1 MALSLTLAFA
11 VTGSTFIPCF
21 AVSNIAEADDLLI
34 QNKFKQAEEA
44 YRGLITDDETGD
56 AYAGLAVSLA
66 KQSASPTKIIE
77 AEKWVKKAKEKFAEN
92 PNVKASGGFVAY
104 VHSGSVAS
112 PAKRDLYLEAA
123 EKLCNMAIKDNPE
136 IVVAQQTLGLVKL
149 AQDDPEAAV
158 EPFRKAVELTKS
170 EDPENLTEL
179 ATALLRI
186 DKKDKE
192 GEELVGK
199 AIKLKG
205 DYWPARLQRAIV
217 LNQQGKPED
226 AFLELKGIPK
236 TERNGLWSQIEG
248 DIYRQQGDGPAAL
261 QSWRAS
267 IAQDP
272 HNPEPYRHMAEYYA
286 IRGDGEL
293 AIAEMHNALEILP
306 NDMNLR
312 NQLAELALR
321 QDKLDVAE
329 TEFRTILATK
339 PDDPEALLGL
349 SRVYFRKARRDGQYP
364 MGWQQLMDQ
373 LQSVVTEQSVRGQ
386 MVKNGAKNLKENISL
401 SEGAKAMSQGRY
413 KEARQHYSDVI
424 NTHRDE
430 PYELLTL
437 GEQCFNDG
445 DLKAAEQAFTYA
457 KELPEVAPR
466 AEQGISKI
474 NNQRNEAVRHTQLGD
489 AAMKRKI
496 PEIALDHYKQALIAD
511 PEFANAHFGL
521 WCLFTRTE
529 MNNADKAAEYAN
541 SFLETAEEANANR
554 KEVEDWLSK
563 ARKKQDKGKSK

>member
-1 MALSLTLAFA
+1 MPA
-11 VTGSTFIPCF
+11 F

-34 QNKFKQAEEA
+34 HKHFKQAEEA
-44 YRGLITDDETGD
+44 YRGLLDADETGD

-66 KQSASPTKIIE
+66 KQSQSPSKIIE
-77 AEKWVKKAKEKFAEN
+77 AEKVVKEAKKKYSDN
-92 PNVKASGGFVAY
+92 PNVKASGAFVAF

-112 PAKRDLYLEAA
+112 PAKRDLYLEAS
-123 EKLCNMAIKDNPE
+123 EKLCNMALKDNPD
-136 IVVAQQTLGLVKL
+136 IVVAQQTLGMVKM
-149 AQDDPEAAV
+149 AQDDPEGAI
-158 EPFRKAVELTKS
+158 EPFRKAMQLA
-170 EDPENLTEL
+170 EDAENVTHL

-192 GEELVGK
+192 GEELVIK
-199 AIKLKG
+199 AIKIKA

-236 TERNGLWSQIEG
+236 AERNGLWSQVEG

-413 KEARQHYSDVI
+413 KEARQHYSEVI

-474 NNQRNEAVRHTQLGD
+474 SNQRNEALRHTQLGD
-489 AAMKRKI
+489 AALKRKI

-511 PEFANAHFGL
+511 PEFANAYYGL
-521 WCLFTRTE
+521 YNLYAKSDQQ
-529 MNNADKAAEYAN
+529 NADKAMEYAT
-541 SFLETAEEANANR
+541 SFLETAEENNPNR
-554 KEVEDWLSK
+554 KEVEDAVSK
-563 ARKKQDKGKSK
+563 LRKRHDKGKSK

>member
-1 MALSLTLAFA
+1 MLALSLAFTIA
-11 VTGSTFIPCF
+11 GSTCLPSF

-34 QNKFKQAEEA
+34 QSKFKQAEEA

-66 KQSASPTKIIE
+66 KQSSSPTKIVE
-77 AEKWVKKAKEKFAEN
+77 AEKIVKKAKEKFADN
-92 PNVKASGGFVAY
+92 PNVKASGGFVAF

-123 EKLCNMAIKDNPE
+123 EKLSNMAIKDNPD
-136 IVVAQQTLGLVKL
+136 IVIAQQTLGMVKL
-149 AQDDPEAAV
+149 AQDDPEGAI
-158 EPFRKAVELTKS
+158 EPFRKAMTLAQ
-170 EDPENLTEL
+170 DDAENITNL

-192 GEELVGK
+192 GEELVVK
-199 AIKLKG
+199 AIKLKS

-373 LQSVVTEQSVRGQ
+373 LQSVVTEQSVRGS
-386 MVKNGAKNLKENISL
+386 MVKNGAKNLKENIAL
-401 SEGAKAMSQGRY
+401 NEGAKAMSQGRY
-413 KEARQHYSDVI
+413 KEARGHYGEVI
-424 NTHRDE
+424 NAHRDE

-474 NNQRNEAVRHTQLGD
+474 NTQRNEAIRHTQLGD

-496 PEIALDHYKQALIAD
+496 PEIAQDHYKQALIAD
-511 PEFANAHFGL
+511 PEFASAHYGMFL
-521 WCLFTRTE
+521 LFSRTE
-529 MNNADKAAEYAN
+529 AANADKAEEFAN
-541 SFLETAEEANANR
+541 SFLETAEDNNPNR

-563 ARKKQDKGKSK
+563 ARKKHDKGKSK